1 MGGVPM
7 KTEEQR
13 PFAAAGGLCGAAY
26 LAANRLLPGLPELLL
41 GLLLGLGLALLVNA
55 KIKCRTL
62 VRAAYFLPYVLSVS
76 VVSFIWLK
84 IYDSLKLY

>member
-1 MGGVPM
+1 MNGERMGGVPM

-41 GLLLGLGLALLVNA
+41 GLLLGLGLAFLTLGLLPEGLWRRIRRW
-55 KIKCRTL
+55 KR
-62 VRAAYFLPYVLSVS
+62 RGE
-76 VVSFIWLK
+76 
-84 IYDSLKLY
+84 